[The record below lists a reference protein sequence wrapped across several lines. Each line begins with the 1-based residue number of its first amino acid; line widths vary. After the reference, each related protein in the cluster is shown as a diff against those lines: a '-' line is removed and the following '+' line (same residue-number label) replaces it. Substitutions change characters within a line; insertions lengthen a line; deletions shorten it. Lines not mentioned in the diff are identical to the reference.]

1 MSGTSPL
8 QIAADTMEKIFGTS
22 HQVPNDRHSF
32 DCYFPSQF
40 LGEKR
45 SYALDVLWNP
55 THHTLFVS
63 LGLSFDL
70 STVDKSIGQLCKV
83 LGRSAKAFLDGDKG
97 ASLDFLLWRQSDGE
111 IMPCVET
118 TIDYAPLEN
127 DEIEREFAAS
137 FLQALFMLE
146 ILGPVFEQI
155 ELGYLP
161 GPRERMRSM
170 MVAYGFWETNIALE
184 FSNGRTRLPPGLFGG
199 IKELR
204 LQ

>member
-1 MSGTSPL
+1 MAIETPLTKLLGIRHPVVLAPMGAVSGGKL
-8 QIAADTMEKIFGTS
+8 AAAVTRAG
-22 HQVPNDRHSF
+22 
-32 DCYFPSQF
+32 
-40 LGEKR
+40 G
-45 SYALDVLWNP
+45 
-55 THHTLFVS
+55 
-63 LGLSFDL
+63 LGL
-70 STVDKSIGQLCKV
+70 
-83 LGRSAKAFLDGDKG
+83 LGPGYLG
-97 ASLDFLLWRQSDGE
+97 ADW
-111 IMPCVET
+111 
-118 TIDYAPLEN
+118 
-127 DEIEREFAAS
+127 IEREFAAS

-155 ELGYLP
+155 ELGSLP